1 VACLAGFVIVG
12 ALGTVLAVAEAA
24 PSATSI
30 VSYRLVGRGKPLPA
44 QIGSGTCPQG
54 RTSIAIAGR
63 SGARVGTA
71 SICVLT
77 IEKAEDSSGELRR
90 ITQTVRETD
99 SLPAGAIVSRQT
111 QVFAFSRD
119 GRRSSAAFR
128 GRVVRG
134 TGRYVRAR
142 GTLSGGGPT
151 VDGVADWRITVRLR
165 R

>member
-1 VACLAGFVIVG
+1 MAGFAVG
-12 ALGTVLAVAEAA
+12 ALGLLLAAA
-24 PSATSI
+24 AAASSTST

-44 QIGSGTCPQG
+44 QIGSGPCPQG

-71 SICVLT
+71 SVCVLT
-77 IEKAEDSSGELRR
+77 IERVEDSSGHLGR

-119 GRRSSAAFR
+119 GRRSSAVFR

-134 TGRYVRAR
+134 TGRFAGAR
-142 GTLSGGGPT
+142 GALSGGGST
-151 VDGVADWRITVRLR
+151 FDGVADWRMTVRLR